1 MPKVV
6 DHAQRREELA
16 KALWRVIERD
26 GIEQASVR
34 EVAAEAGWSTGAL
47 RHYFASQ
54 EALIAFAAELVTANV
69 TRRIQAMSYRGDPRE
84 YLRGLL
90 EQVLPMDEARHHE
103 MSVWLAFV
111 ARARHDESLRAVERR
126 ANLQLRDVY
135 QRILNHY
142 AEAGVLRSGTDPFR
156 AALRL
161 QVFVDGLATHRLLD
175 QAIFDD
181 EVTHAL
187 LDDHLDQLFR

>member
-6 DHAQRREELA
+6 DHVQRREELA

-69 TRRIQAMSYRGDPRE
+69 TRRIQAMPYRGDPRG

-90 EQVLPMDEARHHE
+90 GQVLPMDDARRHE

-126 ANLQLRDVY
+126 INLQLRDVY
-135 QRILNHY
+135 QRILRCY
-142 AEAGVLRSGTDPFR
+142 AKAGVLRSGIDPCR

-175 QAIFDD
+175 QTTFDD